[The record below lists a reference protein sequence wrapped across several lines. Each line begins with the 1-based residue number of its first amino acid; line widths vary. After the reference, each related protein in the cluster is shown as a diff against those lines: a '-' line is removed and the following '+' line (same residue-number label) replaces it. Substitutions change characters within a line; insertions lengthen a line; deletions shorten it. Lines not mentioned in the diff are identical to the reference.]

1 MKPDVIR
8 REHSELLDGV
18 VLVADVRD
26 SLGRVVLGR
35 GTLVGVDER
44 IVLEGLAWELLHV
57 VRPEPGDILESDAG
71 ARLAAAAAGSGVEAG
86 EAAGGHWPLASTRR
100 GIVEVHGAA
109 LLAVNSPGELAVYTV
124 ADGQV
129 VDRDE
134 VVARAK
140 IIPFVVE
147 GGSLERGLAAAS
159 AAGGLISVRAFS
171 PARLGVVVL
180 ESLGSSAFERFR
192 SALDEK
198 AAWFG
203 SSVLEPCVV
212 GRTARSVAAA
222 FEGVLSSGAGVVLV
236 AGTAAMD
243 PLDPAFEA
251 VRLLNGQIERV
262 GVPAH
267 PGSLL
272 WLARLENRHSSCGTR
287 HSSLVPVIGM
297 PSCGLFSRA
306 TVFDLVLPR
315 LLAGMPVDSAWL
327 ASLGQGGLLTR
338 DVAARFP
345 PYRPR
350 QERGAVD

>member
-1 MKPDVIR
+1 MRPEVIR
-8 REHSELLDGV
+8 RDREGIDSLNGV

-35 GTLVGVDER
+35 GTLVGADER
-44 IVLEGLAWELLHV
+44 LMLEGLSWEALHV
-57 VRPEPGDILESDAG
+57 VRPEAGDILESDAG
-71 ARLAAAAAGSGVEAG
+71 GRLAVAAAGAGVRAG
-86 EAAGGHWPLASTRR
+86 EVAGGHWPLVSTRR
-100 GIVEVHGAA
+100 GIVELRREA
-109 LLAVNSPGELAVYTV
+109 LLAVNEPGELAIYTV
-124 ADGQV
+124 SDGQV

-134 VVARAK
+134 VTARVK
-140 IIPFVVE
+140 IIPFVVS
-147 GGSLERGLAAAS
+147 GAVLERGLAAAS
-159 AAGGLISVRAFS
+159 GGLVAVRAFV

-180 ESLGSSAFERFR
+180 ESLGSSAFGRFR
-192 SALDEK
+192 AALDEK

-203 SSVLEPCVV
+203 SSVLEPCEV
-212 GRTARSVAAA
+212 GRTARSVAASA
-222 FEGVLSSGAGVVLV
+222 GAGLVLV

-251 VRLLNGQIERV
+251 VRLLGGRVERV

-272 WLARLENRHSSCGTR
+272 WLARIGD
-287 HSSLVPVIGM
+287 VPVVGM

-315 LLAGMPVDSAWL
+315 MLAGLPVDSAWL
-327 ASLGQGGLLTR
+327 ATLGAGGLLTR
-338 DVAARFP
+338 DVSARFP

-350 QERGAVD
+350 QERGAVE

>member
-1 MKPDVIR
+1 MKPEVIR
-8 REHSELLDGV
+8 RDRHGLDSLNGA
-18 VLVADVRD
+18 VLVSDVRD
-26 SLGRVVLGR
+26 SLGRVILGR
-35 GTLVGVDER
+35 GTLVGADER
-44 IVLEGLAWELLHV
+44 MVLEGLTWETLHV
-57 VRPEPGDILESDAG
+57 VRPEDGDVLEPDAG
-71 ARLAAAAAGSGVEAG
+71 ERLAAVAAGPGVRAG
-86 EAAGGHWPLASTRR
+86 EAAGGHWPLVSERR
-100 GIVEVHGAA
+100 GLVEVRREA
-109 LLAVNSPGELAVYTV
+109 LLDVNGPGELAVYTV
-124 ADGQV
+124 ADGQA
-129 VDRDE
+129 VDEDE

-140 IIPFVVE
+140 IIPFVV
-147 GGSLERGLAAAS
+147 GGAALERGLTAAS
-159 AAGGLISVRAFS
+159 AAGGLIAVRAFV

-180 ESLGSSAFERFR
+180 ESLGSSAFARFR
-192 SALDEK
+192 AAIDEK

-203 SSVLEPCVV
+203 SSVLEPCEV

-222 FEGVLSSGAGVVLV
+222 YEGVLAGGAGLVLV

-251 VRLLNGQIERV
+251 VRLLGGRLERV

-272 WLARLENRHSSCGTR
+272 WLARIGE
-287 HSSLVPVIGM
+287 VPVVGM

-315 LLAGMPVDSAWL
+315 LLAGLTVDSTWL
-327 ASLGQGGLLTR
+327 ATLGAGGLLTR

-350 QERGAVD
+350 QERGAVE

>member
-1 MKPDVIR
+1 VKAEVVR
-8 REHSELLDGV
+8 RQEANRLTGA

-35 GTLVGVDER
+35 GTLVGDDQR
-44 IVLEGLAWELLHV
+44 AVLEGLPWDVLHI
-57 VRPEPGDILESDAG
+57 VRPDAG
-71 ARLAAAAAGSGVEAG
+71 DVLEQHAGSHLAASAAGPGVQAG
-86 EAAGGHWPLASTRR
+86 DVSGGHWPLVAMTR
-100 GIVEVHGAA
+100 GIVEVRREA
-109 LLAVNSPGELAVYTV
+109 LLAVNLSGDLAVYTV
-124 ADGQV
+124 GDGQV
-129 VDRDE
+129 VDADE

-140 IIPFVVE
+140 IIPFVVPGE
-147 GGSLERGLAAAS
+147 TLERGVMAAS
-159 AAGGLISVRAFS
+159 ASGGLIAVRPFV
-171 PARLGVVVL
+171 PTRIGVVVQ
-180 ESLGSSAFERFR
+180 ESLGASALDRFR
-192 SALDEK
+192 RALDEK

-203 SSVLEPCVV
+203 STLLEPCVV
-212 GRTARSVAAA
+212 ARDGRAIGAALD
-222 FEGVLSSGAGVVLV
+222 GVLGAGAGLIAV
-236 AGTAAMD
+236 AGTMAMD

-251 VRLLNGQIERV
+251 IRVLGGSVERV

-272 WLARLENRHSSCGTR
+272 WLARVGG
-287 HSSLVPVIGM
+287 VAVVGM

-315 LLAGMPVDSAWL
+315 LLAGLTVDSAWL
-327 ASLGQGGLLTR
+327 ASLGPGGLLTR

>member
-1 MKPDVIR
+1 MKPEVIR
-8 REHSELLDGV
+8 RDRNGLDSLHGA
-18 VLVADVRD
+18 VLVSDVRD
-26 SLGRVVLGR
+26 SLGRVILGR
-35 GTLVGVDER
+35 GTLVGADER
-44 IVLEGLAWELLHV
+44 IVLEGLPWEALHV
-57 VRPEPGDILESDAG
+57 VRPEGGDVLEPEAG
-71 ARLAAAAAGSGVEAG
+71 ERLAAAAAGPGVRAG
-86 EAAGGHWPLASTRR
+86 EGAGGHWPLVSERR
-100 GIVEVHGAA
+100 GLVEVRREA
-109 LLAVNSPGELAVYTV
+109 LLEVNSPGDLAVYTV

-140 IIPFVVE
+140 IIPFVVSA
-147 GGSLERGLAAAS
+147 GALERGLASAS
-159 AAGGLISVRAFS
+159 SAGGLIAVRAFV

-180 ESLGSSAFERFR
+180 ESLGSSAFARFR
-192 SALDEK
+192 AAIDEK

-203 SSVLEPCVV
+203 SSVLEPCEV

-222 FEGVLSSGAGVVLV
+222 FEGVLAGGAGLVLV

-251 VRLLNGQIERV
+251 VRLLGGRLDRV

-272 WLARLENRHSSCGTR
+272 WLARIGD
-287 HSSLVPVIGM
+287 VPVVGM

-315 LLAGMPVDSAWL
+315 LLAGLPVDSAWL
-327 ASLGQGGLLTR
+327 ATLGAGGLLTR

-350 QERGAVD
+350 QERGAVE

>member
-1 MKPDVIR
+1 VKPEVVRRDREDVL
-8 REHSELLDGV
+8 HGV

-35 GTLVGVDER
+35 GTRVGEDELV
-44 IVLEGLAWELLHV
+44 VLAGLPWDSLHV
-57 VRPEPGDILESDAG
+57 VRPDPGDVLEADAG
-71 ARLAAAAAGSGVEAG
+71 TRLAVAAAGAGVSAG
-86 EAAGGHWPLASTRR
+86 EAAGGHWPLVALTR
-100 GIVEVHGAA
+100 GIVEVRREA
-109 LLAVNSPGELAVYTV
+109 LLAVNGPGDLAVYTI

-129 VDRDE
+129 VDAGE

-140 IIPFVVE
+140 VIPFVVE
-147 GGSLERGLAAAS
+147 RAALDRGLAAATA
-159 AAGGLISVRAFS
+159 AAGLLAVRPFA
-171 PARLGVVVL
+171 PVRIGVVVQ
-180 ESLGSSAFERFR
+180 ESLGSSALERFR
-192 SALDEK
+192 RAMEEK

-203 SSVLEPCVV
+203 SSLLAPCVV
-212 GRTARSVAAA
+212 SRNARSIAAA
-222 FEGVLSSGAGVVLV
+222 MEGAVVGGAGVMAV
-236 AGTAAMD
+236 AGTMAMD
-243 PLDPAFEA
+243 PLDPAFA
-251 VRLLNGQIERV
+251 AIRLLGGAIERV

-272 WLARLENRHSSCGTR
+272 WLARLGD
-287 HSSLVPVIGM
+287 VPVVGM

-315 LLAGMPVDSAWL
+315 LLAGLPVDSPWL
-327 ASLGQGGLLTR
+327 ASLGHGGLLTR